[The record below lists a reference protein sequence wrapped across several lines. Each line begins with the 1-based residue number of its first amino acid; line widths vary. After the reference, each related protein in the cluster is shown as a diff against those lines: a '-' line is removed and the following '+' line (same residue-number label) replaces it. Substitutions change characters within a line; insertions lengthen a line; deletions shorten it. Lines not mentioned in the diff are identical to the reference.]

1 MLIKKIALAA
11 VFALVS
17 VVSVSNVTASATVAQ
32 RESIRPTS
40 PVMQGL
46 CASYGCRHY

>member
-17 VVSVSNVTASATVAQ
+17 VVSVSNVTGAATNAQ
-32 RESIRPTS
+32 RDSIRPTG

-46 CASYGCRHY
+46 CSYYGCGR